1 MNSCGLEVRAGLF
14 LASKV
19 VILGLQ
25 LVLRFIKFMQQYI
38 EFAGNH
44 PILSLI
50 WVALLL
56 ALVVSWV
63 QSLFSKIKF
72 VTPTELTLKVNRED
86 AVVLDIRGVEDFKKG
101 HIAGARSLPLAQLP
115 TQLDSLEK
123 SKDVPI
129 VVVCFAGMSAQ
140 GAAKQLL
147 AAGFSKVFVLTGGM
161 QKWTGDSLPVVK
173 K

>member
-1 MNSCGLEVRAGLF
+1 
-14 LASKV
+14 
-19 VILGLQ
+19 
-25 LVLRFIKFMQQYI
+25 MQQYI

-44 PILSLI
+44 PALSLI

-56 ALVVSWV
+56 ALVVSWIQTLLSKV
-63 QSLFSKIKF
+63 QF
-72 VTPTELTLKVNRED
+72 VSPTELTLKVNRED
-86 AVVLDIRGVEDFKKG
+86 AVVLDIRGVDDFKKG

-115 TQLDSLEK
+115 TQLDTLEK
-123 SKDVPI
+123 SKDAPI
-129 VVVCFAGMSAQ
+129 IVVCFAGMSAQ

-147 AAGFSKVFVLTGGM
+147 AAGFTKVFVLTGGM